1 MGNKRRLLCFFTLLL
16 SLILFEKV
24 EAYNFISDGLYYNI
38 TSSASKT
45 VGVTYKDT
53 SYNSYSGDVI
63 VPETIT
69 YNGMVYTVESIEA
82 KAFYDCSELKSI
94 KLPETITRINDNA
107 FFECVGLDSIVIPKN
122 VSYLGTSALHFKYGA
137 VKVIMK
143 SITPPTISSAD
154 AGSFNGAHQTIYVP
168 KGTGHTYKNTTGW
181 DKLFIIDGDYPTVV
195 SIPNL
200 QAGQLETEILK
211 QVDYLDLVNELIVGG
226 DLNEADLAVIKNRMP
241 NLNHIDLG
249 KVNISSLPEAY
260 FKGRWFMRKIVLPN
274 KLTKLPTSLLNNC
287 YVLNSIAMAEGVIE
301 IGDSAFYNCYQ
312 LPEVKIPTS
321 VENIGKYAFYNC
333 NKIADITLS
342 DNVKNIDVGAF
353 QWVSRFVT
361 SITIPSSI
369 SEISSLCFANCTAL
383 KELILSANI
392 AKIQSKAFSECSN
405 LGAITCFAVN
415 PPIVESD
422 VFADIYSNAILYVP
436 ASSMTLYADAD
447 VWKNF
452 NIQPITDDVK
462 SINVSFPLDKAET
475 YKNMTLE
482 IVNTTSGISQKIT
495 TSGLQSYTFSGL
507 TKNCN
512 YNILLSTPQ
521 GVIIGEIKNV
531 FLGTEDIQVTF
542 ADLLPLYDVELFI
555 NTPNGTDVRTESV
568 VSWYDSNDVFISKNT
583 TIKSVLSGTELKY
596 NITLKDTLGLIYE
609 SPINQKYIVND
620 SVNEIKHTLV
630 PYKKVILSGMVNETI
645 GGVVSDATI
654 VANQCLNGSNSKII
668 TTKSDEKG
676 TFELILSNVPTTIV
690 ISAPEYISEKIEIAE
705 FTDTINLGRIILK
718 PISGAVV
725 SLSQQY
731 ISSVDAENQEKT
743 NNWTPDIKN
752 IAYTVY
758 NVTQNKE
765 IKEIVTEY
773 SRIVLL
779 EDVAV
784 GDSLTI
790 TVMSKVNEFKPVKSG
805 CLISEDNEGAVTLC
819 ITELG
824 RLKASYNDAD
834 NETITGVL
842 YDCNG
847 ELYKTQDYSDCILS
861 VNNLADGNY
870 SLVTMAKSKFFNS
883 ILKLSELKASALIA
897 GEDYLINDVIVSS
910 GVITVV
916 SNDVVPP
923 LDESKL
929 YYTGDGTSFTVNK
942 PTIVAGNYL
951 TFKASLD
958 FKEEYAD
965 KISNISLVI
974 DLPGS
979 CSFASNSVMV
989 GKNIAPYQIN
999 GNTIEIPITDC
1010 TEIVKFCA
1018 VPSESGEFAP
1028 NAFAVFNYD
1037 GETIKQP
1044 IGSALFNVK
1053 DVSIIVPEITRETS
1067 VSVSGTAVG
1076 HSIVEIYDND
1086 VLVGNTTALA
1096 TGDWYSKIDL
1106 INAYNLS
1113 THLIYAKIKTPQN
1126 VLLQTESKQCQYD
1139 FNAIKAEKVTMLNTI
1154 HIAGTS
1160 DEYEIQTV
1168 FDLIN
1173 PENDVKYYQY
1183 WPQYP
1188 EFTFLI
1194 DFTENDVTKVSDVK
1208 LHVFC
1213 DDNSCSILTPTFD
1226 DKLGKWVASAKYNQQ
1241 NLPVNVAVDFV
1252 AKTKYY
1258 IDGEYLDEICRDND
1272 KFYSDYKF
1280 DIARTDSICEL
1291 IDEEFAKDK
1300 LDYEK
1305 IETLINSINN
1315 SEFIVNRSD
1324 VDSLLSISEDVFD
1337 AELDK
1342 LLLEMDSLCVD
1353 NLFSV
1358 IDSVVCNYNQYGIFD
1373 CGKKDGLQYIK
1384 KVLPCADTS
1393 VDSLIREGY
1402 TKINVTTDAL
1412 IYELISETKYDY
1424 VDITHNKRVIITAIA
1439 DSSPTIMLFDTSA
1452 SDDNKNEV
1460 IKEYIQ
1466 EKLEELLTDDD
1477 VLDQFYNKV
1486 NPLRKE
1492 KLERLDKVQESIEK
1506 RIEALKDK
1514 VKNTTGDDAINYNK
1528 KIKDANKSLQKG
1540 EKLRGKINRGHGV
1553 IRKFTQI
1560 KGLLERWVGYYND
1573 FIDDEADLSLLKV
1586 PECAY
1591 DVVPTAAY
1599 MVDEKIENLKSKFNS
1614 FYRNRFIRNAAF
1626 SATDLVDPCIPMT
1639 EYVLDQAADV
1649 ESFRIEQFKNEFNSE
1664 RVQIMR
1670 DIEDLKEKCN
1680 DKKNPKPK
1688 EQLQPQG
1695 GNKEPQI
1702 DPSGF
1707 VYEGVESNRLDGV
1720 TVTCY
1725 YKEMVEDMDGDVHEE
1740 IVMWKAED
1748 YAQINPIITGKDG
1761 MFRWDVPKGMWQVKF
1776 EKEGYQTVC
1785 TEWLPVPPPQLEV
1798 NVGMVQVTQPEVI
1811 LAQAYE
1817 DGIEIEF
1824 DKYMLSNLLNLSNIS
1839 VVQNGDTISAEIIHL
1854 NIDDSLSSKI
1864 KYQFA
1869 EPLLSG
1875 SDVKLVVNRNVRSYA
1890 NVKMGKDY
1898 TQEFEIVVR
1907 PSISAP
1913 EKVEVI
1919 YNKSNDIVLSLSNCI
1934 GKKVIASLVSTTIAT
1949 ITPNEAVVDENGKVT
1964 FTINGELPGLTM
1976 AQFNVEGE
1984 NLSAETEVAVVRNE
1998 DRTIQRN
2005 YELLAGWNW
2014 ISVNVEDE
2022 KVSNLPVL
2030 FEEVKSS
2037 FDKAISVSEE
2047 LSYDEHNGFV
2057 GELSMFNVARGY
2069 KVKMLKDEVISIS
2082 GKQKDMTVSLNPGWN
2097 WIGYTPQGVLPIKS
2111 AIDSSVAESGDI
2123 IMGRNSF
2130 AIYDGE
2136 SWKGTL
2142 ELLEPGMG
2150 YMYYSSSLKS
2160 FNYSLT
2166 DEETAIP
2173 SIEPTVYGEWVCNHM
2188 QYPDN
2193 MPVIVE
2199 IHDKNGNV
2207 VNPSQCVI
2215 GAFVGD
2221 ECRGIEQNINSYS
2234 VSFLTVHGDVKN
2246 ESVSFQI
2253 YDIST
2258 NTIYLAK
2265 QTVGFG
2271 DALVGSLESPFVLEY
2286 GEVLGVDNIV
2296 YNTEMSIF
2304 PNPVKDILNIK
2315 GEYTLASVKI
2325 TDMSGKEVM
2334 SVLEMPVVE
2343 GIDVSSLNNGIY
2355 LITIISENGKIYKS
2369 KFVKE

>member
-1 MGNKRRLLCFFTLLL
+1 MCLLMGLI
-16 SLILFEKV
+16 SLILFEKI
-24 EAYNFISDGLYYNI
+24 EAYSFVQGGVYYNI
-38 TSSASKT
+38 TSSSAKT
-45 VGVTYKDT
+45 VGVTYKNT
-53 SYNSYSGDVI
+53 SYSSYSGDVI

-69 YNGMVYTVESIEA
+69 YNGMVYTVKSIEA

-260 FKGRWFMRKIVLPN
+260 FKGRWFMRKIILPN

-361 SITIPSSI
+361 SITVPSSI

-452 NIQPITDDVK
+452 NIQPITEDVK

-512 YNILLSTPQ
+512 YNIVLSTSQ
-521 GVIIGEIKNV
+521 GVVVGEIKNV
-531 FLGTEDIQVTF
+531 FLGDEDIQVAF
-542 ADLLPLYDVELFI
+542 ANLSPLYDVELFI
-555 NTPNGTDVRTESV
+555 NTPNGKDVRTESV

-630 PYKKVILSGMVNETI
+630 PYKKVILSGLVNETI

-654 VANQCLNGSNSKII
+654 VANQCFNGSKSKII

-676 TFELILSNVPTTIV
+676 AFELILSNVPTTIV
-690 ISAPEYISEKIEIAE
+690 ISASEYISEKIEISE

-765 IKEIVTEY
+765 IKETVTEY

-790 TVMSKVNEFKPVKSG
+790 TAMSKVNEFKPVKSG

-883 ILKLSELKASALIA
+883 ILKLSELKASALVA

-916 SNDVVPP
+916 GNDVVPP

-951 TFKASLD
+951 TFKTSVD
-958 FKEEYAD
+958 FKDEFAD

-1044 IGSALFNVK
+1044 IGSAQYIVK
-1053 DVSIIVPEITRETS
+1053 DVSITVPEITRETS

-1076 HSIVEIYDND
+1076 YSIVEIYDND
-1086 VLVGNTTALA
+1086 VLVGNTAALA

-1113 THLIYAKIKTPQN
+1113 THSIYAKIKTPQN

-1252 AKTKYY
+1252 AKTEP
-1258 IDGEYLDEICRDND
+1258 ILDNNIIMDAEKTMAASIT
-1272 KFYSDYKF
+1272 DYVTS
-1280 DIARTDSICEL
+1280 IDSIDL
-1291 IDEEFAKDK
+1291 IYKRIENVDVT
-1300 LDYEK
+1300 LDTSIQEIEK
-1305 IETLINSINN
+1305 IISEMYAIVGIEYNPEDFAFDEKLTKEQIEELFINTDLLLQ
-1315 SEFIVNRSD
+1315 RSD
-1324 VDSLLSISEDVFD
+1324 SISNNVYS
-1337 AELDK
+1337 K
-1342 LLLEMDSLCVD
+1342 LE
-1353 NLFSV
+1353 N
-1358 IDSVVCNYNQYGIFD
+1358 IDFYGIFETD
-1373 CGKKDGLQYIK
+1373 SVTFSRSTCDGISKSELADYDVVKTIGGYEVYCKYTENSFEYIDFTQNVYYKTSKNSNKTINPISPSMVNLLSKSNQKDETIRILEEYINRLRKLSDDLQRDFDNCYIK
-1384 KVLPCADTS
+1384 
-1393 VDSLIREGY
+1393 I
-1402 TKINVTTDAL
+1402 L
-1412 IYELISETKYDY
+1412 IYETNQEIINLQNLSKYYENLIKQYDY
-1424 VDITHNKRVIITAIA
+1424 YILEGIPTDDIYYAKLQMPKIAKKIAELQKYLKLLKTIQRMFPIVDAVF
-1439 DSSPTIMLFDTSA
+1439 TIGEL
-1452 SDDNKNEV
+1452 SDD
-1460 IKEYIQ
+1460 IKELHKIYVSIPDPCEDDQ
-1466 EKLEELLTDDD
+1466 LAADKIKIDFSAFCIRAASYYCFKGAMIATEFASLMAAPETAGASLVGLLAAIPSTTASWIYNEFKPKIFDDYKDKINDLECNKKEPKLEEL
-1477 VLDQFYNKV
+1477 
-1486 NPLRKE
+1486 
-1492 KLERLDKVQESIEK
+1492 
-1506 RIEALKDK
+1506 
-1514 VKNTTGDDAINYNK
+1514 
-1528 KIKDANKSLQKG
+1528 
-1540 EKLRGKINRGHGV
+1540 
-1553 IRKFTQI
+1553 
-1560 KGLLERWVGYYND
+1560 
-1573 FIDDEADLSLLKV
+1573 
-1586 PECAY
+1586 
-1591 DVVPTAAY
+1591 
-1599 MVDEKIENLKSKFNS
+1599 
-1614 FYRNRFIRNAAF
+1614 
-1626 SATDLVDPCIPMT
+1626 PM
-1639 EYVLDQAADV
+1639 
-1649 ESFRIEQFKNEFNSE
+1649 
-1664 RVQIMR
+1664 
-1670 DIEDLKEKCN
+1670 
-1680 DKKNPKPK
+1680 
-1688 EQLQPQG
+1688 LQPQG

-1725 YKEMVEDMDGDVHEE
+1725 YKEMVEDMYGDVHEE

-1761 MFRWDVPKGMWQVKF
+1761 VFRWDVPKGMWQVKF
-1776 EKEGYQTVC
+1776 EKEGYQSVC

-1854 NIDDSLSSKI
+1854 NIEDSLSSKI

-1869 EPLLSG
+1869 QPLLSG

-1919 YNKSNDIVLSLSNCI
+1919 YNKSDDIVLSLSNCI

-1976 AQFNVEGE
+1976 VQFNVEGE

-1998 DRTIQRN
+1998 DRTIQRD
-2005 YELLAGWNW
+2005 YELLTGWNW

-2022 KVSNLPVL
+2022 KVSNLPIL

-2037 FDKAISVSEE
+2037 FDKALSVSEE
-2047 LSYDEHNGFV
+2047 LSYDEHNGFI

-2069 KVKMLKDEVISIS
+2069 KIKMLKDEVISIS

-2150 YMYYSSSLKS
+2150 YMYYSTSLKS

-2173 SIEPTVYGEWVCNHM
+2173 SIEPTVYGEWECNHM

-2253 YDIST
+2253 YDILT

-2265 QTVGFG
+2265 QTIGFG

-2355 LITIISENGKIYKS
+2355 LITIISENGKVYKS